1 MAGQSRTLKLSIL
14 ADVDDL
20 KKSLNVGSKDV
31 DGFAGKIGD
40 FSKKAGI
47 AFAAAAAAAGAM
59 AIKIGIDA
67 VKSASDLAETISK
80 VNVLFGETAKDI
92 EKFADGAASSL
103 GQTKQQALDAAATF
117 ATFGKSAG
125 LSGKDLGKFSTD
137 FVKLSSDLASF
148 NNTSPEQAINAIGSA
163 LRGEA
168 EPLRQYGVLLDD
180 ASLRQ
185 AALELGI
192 VSTTKNALTPQQ
204 KVLAAQALIYKQTS
218 AAQGDFERTS
228 DGLAN
233 KTRILTAQFEN
244 VKTTIGTA
252 LLPIILEIAT
262 FISNKVTPIFETL
275 TEALSNK
282 EGGMGGALQ
291 NIGKIFKD
299 VVIPLTEKWV
309 DFLFNDLWPTIFKFV
324 APVFEALFKGLEK
337 ISDVFTDNKE
347 KLQPLLDLFADLWDF
362 MKAYILPLFSTIL
375 VKAIEDAVDRIVFVV
390 KLIMPVVQ
398 AVVAGVRIL
407 INGIIDGIN
416 LVIGAYNAI
425 NGLWG
430 GKDADKIKKL
440 GETGS
445 ASTTTGAL
453 GNFQLSTGSTLSTGN
468 AGGGTGGGAG
478 GGTGG
483 GAGGGAGTGT
493 TTSNTNS
500 ITGTVA
506 KIANTTKKVV
516 DDVAGAFD
524 NFTSGTTSLAGIMA
538 ASNQPFAFGTSGVNT
553 NTLAG
558 IMAASNSPTIN
569 LTVNGAID
577 PEGTARTI
585 VDTLNNSYY
594 RGTGGATNLQIA

>member
-14 ADVDDL
+14 ADVDEL

-40 FSKKAGI
+40 FSKKAAL

-59 AIKIGIDA
+59 AVKIGVDA
-67 VKSASDLAETISK
+67 VKAASDLGETVSK

-125 LSGKDLGKFSTD
+125 LSGKDLANFSTD

-192 VSTTKNALTPQQ
+192 ISTTKNALTPQQ
-204 KVLAAQALIYKQTS
+204 KVLAAQALIYQQTS

-233 KTRILTAQFEN
+233 KTRILTAQLEN
-244 VKTTIGTA
+244 AKTTIGQA
-252 LLPIILEIAT
+252 LLPIVLELAT
-262 FISNKVTPIFETL
+262 LFSEKVIPIVQQVADAFGEKSDGIGGTLKSLADSIKSFVQPIFE
-275 TEALSNK
+275 
-282 EGGMGGALQ
+282 G
-291 NIGKIFKD
+291 FKSA
-299 VVIPLTEKWV
+299 
-309 DFLFNDLWPTIFKFV
+309 F
-324 APVFEALFKGLEK
+324 
-337 ISDVFTDNKE
+337 
-347 KLQPLLDLFADLWDF
+347 
-362 MKAYILPLFSTIL
+362 
-375 VKAIEDAVDRIVFVV
+375 
-390 KLIMPVVQ
+390 
-398 AVVAGVRIL
+398 
-407 INGIIDGIN
+407 
-416 LVIGAYNAI
+416 
-425 NGLWG
+425 
-430 GKDADKIKKL
+430 DKIKKTVVENKDEFQAFFDLIKAAAPIIGSVIGKAFSVIGDVASVVLNVMANVL
-440 GETGS
+440 GSLKGLINTAIDFVNVAIRGLNIINPGKDIPYVGKIGS
-445 ASTTTGAL
+445 SGGSTATGAL
-453 GNFQLSTGSTLSTGN
+453 GNFQMSTGSTLSTGGGITGGGVT
-468 AGGGTGGGAG
+468 GGGT
-478 GGTGG
+478 TGG
-483 GAGGGAGTGT
+483 GVTGGGSTGGST
-493 TTSNTNS
+493 GGSGS
-500 ITGTVA
+500 IAAVA
-506 KIANTTKKVV
+506 KKVTKVV

-524 NFTSGTTSLAGIMA
+524 NFTSGTTTLAGVMA

-558 IMAASNSPTIN
+558 IMAASAKPSV
-569 LTVNGAID
+569 TVNFNGITTD
-577 PEGTARTI
+577 PEGTARVL

-594 RGTGGATNLQIA
+594 RGTGGATALVAI

>member
-14 ADVDDL
+14 ADVDEL

-40 FSKKAGI
+40 FSKKAAL

-59 AIKIGIDA
+59 AVKIGVDA
-67 VKSASDLAETISK
+67 VKAASDLGETVSK

-125 LSGKDLGKFSTD
+125 LSGKDLANFSTD

-185 AALELGI
+185 AALEMGI
-192 VSTTKNALTPQQ
+192 ISTTKNALTPQQ
-204 KVLAAQALIYKQTS
+204 KVLAAQALIYQQTS

-233 KTRILTAQFEN
+233 KTRILTAQLEN
-244 VKTTIGTA
+244 AKTTIGQA
-252 LLPIILEIAT
+252 LLPIVLELANL
-262 FISNKVTPIFETL
+262 FSEKVIPIVQQVADAFGEKSDGIGGTLKSLADSIKSFVQPIFE
-275 TEALSNK
+275 
-282 EGGMGGALQ
+282 G
-291 NIGKIFKD
+291 FKSA
-299 VVIPLTEKWV
+299 
-309 DFLFNDLWPTIFKFV
+309 F
-324 APVFEALFKGLEK
+324 
-337 ISDVFTDNKE
+337 
-347 KLQPLLDLFADLWDF
+347 
-362 MKAYILPLFSTIL
+362 
-375 VKAIEDAVDRIVFVV
+375 
-390 KLIMPVVQ
+390 
-398 AVVAGVRIL
+398 
-407 INGIIDGIN
+407 
-416 LVIGAYNAI
+416 
-425 NGLWG
+425 
-430 GKDADKIKKL
+430 DKIKKTVVENKDEFQAFFDLIKAAAPIIGSVIGKAFSVIGDVASVVLNVMANVL
-440 GETGS
+440 GSLKGLINTAIDFVNVAIRGLNIINPGKDIPYVGKIGS
-445 ASTTTGAL
+445 SGGSTATGAL
-453 GNFQLSTGSTLSTGN
+453 GNFQMSTGSTLSTGGGITGGGVT
-468 AGGGTGGGAG
+468 GGGT
-478 GGTGG
+478 TGG
-483 GAGGGAGTGT
+483 GVTGGGSTGGST
-493 TTSNTNS
+493 GGSGS
-500 ITGTVA
+500 IAAVA
-506 KIANTTKKVV
+506 KKVTKVV

-524 NFTSGTTSLAGIMA
+524 NFTSGTTTLAGVMA

-558 IMAASNSPTIN
+558 IMAASAKPSV
-569 LTVNGAID
+569 TVNFNGITTD
-577 PEGTARTI
+577 PEGTARVL

-594 RGTGGATNLQIA
+594 RGTGGATALVAI